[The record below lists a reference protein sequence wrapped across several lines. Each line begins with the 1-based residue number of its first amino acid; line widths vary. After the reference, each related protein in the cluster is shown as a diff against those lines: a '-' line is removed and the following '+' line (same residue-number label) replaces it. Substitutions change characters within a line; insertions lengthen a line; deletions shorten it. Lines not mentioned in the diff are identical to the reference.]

1 MKTVRFGRTLTP
13 RLRLDRRIFKHHRIS
28 RLKAFGLVIGL
39 CALFLIAATPSPSKS
54 TDSTAN
60 PSPLQL
66 SLEKSVPFLSSN
78 TTEQN
83 NIDTDKV
90 QLDGRN
96 LFVIAAPALTQTDQ
110 ASDTT
115 PIEERVR
122 GIETT
127 LKRIANSE
135 FDPEQLEVTAE
146 VDTSS
151 NLPVISVNNQYLM
164 TVTTLDAQLQVQEP
178 QRWADQ
184 LTGIIEN
191 ALIRAHQERQPEYIT
206 RQSLVASVVIVTV
219 LCSSW
224 LISQLQRRL
233 RVQRRR
239 LERQI
244 PPDPEVTD
252 RPASESDAH
261 AITVLQQ
268 QRTKRRYHNLSD
280 IQIRLLKLFQVSLW
294 AGGLFFVLGLFP
306 YSRWLQPLLFSAPLK
321 LLGIILGIY
330 VLMRVSDVL
339 IDRFAEALAKGK
351 FIDPGA
357 SQRIALR
364 VSTFSRVLKSGA
376 AVIWVTFGLL
386 SSLSVVGV
394 NLLPLLAGAGIIGLA
409 ISFAA
414 QNLIKDIING
424 LLIISEDQY
433 AVGDVII
440 VGEVSGFVE
449 NMNLRI
455 TQLRDSEGQLIT
467 IPNSSITVVRNLSKD
482 WSRVDLTIDLAY
494 GTDPDHALRVIR
506 GLAQALYQDPEWHS
520 KMPDPPEVLGIDE
533 VNHTG
538 ILIRVWIKTLPL
550 QQWLVAR
557 EFRRRLTLTLEREGL
572 AIGVPQQ
579 SLWFRSSLDQD
590 TEKLDGVPSKSN

>member
-1 MKTVRFGRTLTP
+1 
-13 RLRLDRRIFKHHRIS
+13 
-28 RLKAFGLVIGL
+28 IGL
-39 CALFLIAATPSPSKS
+39 SALFLIAATPSPSKS

-60 PSPLQL
+60 PSSLQL
-66 SLEKSVPFLSSN
+66 SLEKSVPFLSAKA
-78 TTEQN
+78 TEQN
-83 NIDTDKV
+83 NSIDTDKV

-115 PIEERVR
+115 PIAERVR

-127 LKRIANSE
+127 LQRIANSE

-146 VDTSS
+146 VDASS
-151 NLPVISVNNQYLM
+151 NLPVISINDQYLM

-178 QRWADQ
+178 ERWADQ

-191 ALIRAHQERQPEYIT
+191 ALIRAHQERQPEYLT
-206 RQSLVASVVIVTV
+206 RQSLIASVVIVAI
-219 LCSSW
+219 LCISW
-224 LISQLQRRL
+224 VISQLQRRL

-252 RPASESDAH
+252 RPASESDSH
-261 AITVLQQ
+261 AVTVLQQ
-268 QRTKRRYHNLSD
+268 QRTKRRSHNLSD
-280 IQIRLLKLFQVSLW
+280 IQNRLLRLLQVSLW

-376 AVIWVTFGLL
+376 AVIWVAIGLL

-394 NLLPLLAGAGIIGLA
+394 NLIPLLAGAGIIGLA

-433 AVGDVII
+433 AIGDVII

-494 GTDPDHALRVIR
+494 GTDPDHALTVIR
-506 GLAQALYQDPEWHS
+506 ELARALYQDPEWHS

-579 SLWFRSSLDQD
+579 SLWFRSSSDLD
-590 TEKLDGVPSKSN
+590 TEKLDGVSSKSH